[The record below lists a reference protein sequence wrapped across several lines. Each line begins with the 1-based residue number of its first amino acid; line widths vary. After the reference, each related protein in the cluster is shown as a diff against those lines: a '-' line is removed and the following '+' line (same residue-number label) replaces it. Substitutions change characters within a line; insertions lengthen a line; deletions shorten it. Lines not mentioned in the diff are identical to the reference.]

1 MHKSLYKKFYY
12 ISNFDKEHIEKIDK
26 DICLIYRNYK
36 EDLDITNLKNLRN
49 FCKNRGHKVFLANN
63 LKLARSLYFDGVYL
77 PSFNNERFRKEN
89 LKKNFIILGSAHN
102 IKEIKIKQKQF
113 VDYIF
118 VSPLFNTKDKKGLG
132 ISRFSCLINDKI
144 NNYIAL
150 GGIKN
155 NNLNQLSQL
164 NISGYA
170 GISFVESKINEQ

>member
-12 ISNFDKEHIEKIDK
+12 ISNFDKEHIEKINK

-36 EDLDITNLKNLRN
+36 EDLNIKNLKNLRN
-49 FCKNRGHKVFLANN
+49 FCKTRGFKIFLANN

-77 PSFNNERFRKEN
+77 PSFNNERVLKEN

-102 IKEIKIKQKQF
+102 IKEIKIKQRQF

-118 VSPLFNTKDKKGLG
+118 VSPLFNTKNKKGLG
-132 ISRFSCLINDKI
+132 ISKFRYLIHDRI

-155 NNLNQLSQL
+155 NNLNQLNHL
-164 NISGYA
+164 NICGYA
-170 GISFVESKINEQ
+170 GISFVESDINEQ

>member
-170 GISFVESKINEQ
+170 GISFVESDINEK

>member
-1 MHKSLYKKFYY
+1 M
-12 ISNFDKEHIEKIDK
+12 
-26 DICLIYRNYK
+26 
-36 EDLDITNLKNLRN
+36 
-49 FCKNRGHKVFLANN
+49 
-63 LKLARSLYFDGVYL
+63 YL

-89 LKKNFIILGSAHN
+89 LKKNFIVLGSAHN
-102 IKEIKIKQKQF
+102 IKEIIIKQKQF

-132 ISRFSCLINDKI
+132 VSKFSHLIHDKI

-170 GISFVESKINEQ
+170 GISFVESDINEK